1 MAIEP
6 EQATTASPKE
16 DPRVALIKAAID
28 EIRPGLQK
36 DNGDCEFVEIEGNQ
50 VRVKLTGAC
59 VMCSLKAA
67 TLDGIQA
74 KIVEK
79 TGELLRLVPIAT
91 APGDAGP
98 KAPPVRIS
106 PYRPIIK
113 PPVERTQIIKPPVE
127 RTQIIKPPAS

>member
-1 MAIEP
+1 MMIEL
-6 EQATTASPKE
+6 EQAAPASPK
-16 DPRVALIKAAID
+16 DAQRVALIKAAID

-36 DNGDCEFVEIEGNQ
+36 DNGDCEFVEVEGNQ

-98 KAPPVRIS
+98 KAPPLKIGG
-106 PYRPIIK
+106 YRPIIK
-113 PPVERTQIIKPPVE
+113 PPVERTLIIKPA
-127 RTQIIKPPAS
+127 T

>member
-6 EQATTASPKE
+6 EQAAPASVS
-16 DPRVALIKAAID
+16 PRDAERLALIRAAID
-28 EIRPGLQK
+28 EVRPSLQK
-36 DNGDCEFVEIEGNQ
+36 DGGDCELIEVEGNK
-50 VRVKLTGAC
+50 VKVKLTGAC
-59 VMCSLKAA
+59 IFCSLSAA

-79 TGELLRLVPIAT
+79 TGELMRLVPVAA

-113 PPVERTQIIKPPVE
+113 PPVERTQIIKPPV
-127 RTQIIKPPAS
+127 S

>member
-6 EQATTASPKE
+6 EQATPAPVSPKDAE
-16 DPRVALIKAAID
+16 RLALIRAAID
-28 EIRPGLQK
+28 EVRPGLQK
-36 DNGDCEFVEIEGNQ
+36 DGGDCELVEVEGNKVM
-50 VRVKLTGAC
+50 VRMTGAC
-59 VMCSLKAA
+59 IMCSLKAA

-79 TGELLRLVPIAT
+79 TGELLRLVPVAS

-98 KAPPVRIS
+98 KAPPVRMS

-113 PPVERTQIIKPPVE
+113 PPVERTQIIKPS
-127 RTQIIKPPAS
+127 AS